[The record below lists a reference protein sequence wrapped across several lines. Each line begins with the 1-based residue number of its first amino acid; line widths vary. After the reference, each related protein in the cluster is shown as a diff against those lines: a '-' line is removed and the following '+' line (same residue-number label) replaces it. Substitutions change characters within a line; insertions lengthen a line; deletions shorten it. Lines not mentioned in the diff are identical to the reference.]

1 MDQKDERKE
10 EKREGEKEA
19 EEDDTIMEHVEREEE
34 AIGRHKPARRRKSL

>member
-19 EEDDTIMEHVEREEE
+19 EEDDTIIEHVEREEE
-34 AIGRHKPARRRKSL
+34 GRRKEW